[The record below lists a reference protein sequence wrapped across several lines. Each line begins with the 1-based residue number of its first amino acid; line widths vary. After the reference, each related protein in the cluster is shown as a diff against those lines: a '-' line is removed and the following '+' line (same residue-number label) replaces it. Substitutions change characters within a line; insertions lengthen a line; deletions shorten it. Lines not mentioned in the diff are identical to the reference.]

1 MDQEECTCSIS
12 MMADHNALCAA
23 CARKQSLSAGIR
35 VRPARAA
42 DLDAMAALI
51 AIIFAVEA
59 DFAVDAAKQ
68 RRGLAMFLEQP
79 AGRCLLVAEYQ
90 QQVIGM
96 CSAQLLISTAEGGWK
111 AIVEDVVVAKEYQGQ
126 GIGRTMLAALADWA
140 VSQGGQRLD
149 LLADRDNQ
157 RGLDFYNRTGWKKT
171 NLIALQKK

>member
-1 MDQEECTCSIS
+1 MEREKCTCSIS
-12 MMADHNALCAA
+12 MMADHNAMCEA
-23 CARKQSLSAGIR
+23 CACQQSLPAGIN

-59 DFAVDAAKQ
+59 DFVADAAKQ
-68 RRGLAMFLEQP
+68 RQGLAMFLEQP
-79 AGRCLLVAEYQ
+79 AGRCLLVAEIQ
-90 QQVIGM
+90 EKVAGM

-111 AIVEDVVVAKEYQGQ
+111 AVVEDVVVAREFQGQ
-126 GIGRTMLAALADWA
+126 GVGRKMLTALEEWAA
-140 VSQGGQRLD
+140 SQGVRRLD

-157 RGLDFYNRTGWKKT
+157 RGLGFYSRTGWKKT